1 MISTLV
7 VVAAVIA
14 VLAAL
19 FIAWCLIDESDEI
32 DRQLENARINRERQI
47 AEARIN
53 HLTLSALQQMTA
65 AAAPHS
71 AFCQCARCVRP
82 GGQS

>member
-19 FIAWCLIDESDEI
+19 FIVWCLIDASDEI
-32 DRQLENARINRERQI
+32 DLQIENARINRERQI

-53 HLTLSALQQMTA
+53 RLTLSAIQQMADA
-65 AAAPHS
+65 ASPHS
-71 AFCQCARCVRP
+71 ASCQCARCSRI
-82 GGQS
+82 GG

>member
-32 DRQLENARINRERQI
+32 DRQVENALINRERQI

-53 HLTLSALQQMTA
+53 HLTLTAIQQMSA
-65 AAAPHS
+65 VAAPHS
-71 AFCQCARCVRP
+71 PFCQCARCVRL

>member
-7 VVAAVIA
+7 VVAAALATLTALCI
-14 VLAAL
+14 VLY
-19 FIAWCLIDESDEI
+19 LIGASDEI
-32 DRQLENARINRERQI
+32 DRQVENACINRERQI

-71 AFCQCARCVRP
+71 AFCQCARCVRL